1 MNRCKGFKVPKD
13 HPVFDGSPSNME
25 MFIREMEFTHPEYTN
40 GENAKRDANQFISKL
55 VPYFKTGSG
64 VQAWFKMYVSN
75 RHTDKK
81 KMSWFKLVKA
91 LRKQY
96 GEHDD
101 KRARFEE
108 F

>member
-1 MNRCKGFKVPKD
+1 MSDIKELEILKKEIQELKNAIKLMNRCKGFKVPKD

-64 VQAWFKMYVSN
+64 VQAWFKMY
-75 RHTDKK
+75 
-81 KMSWFKLVKA
+81 L
-91 LRKQY
+91 
-96 GEHDD
+96 
-101 KRARFEE
+101 
-108 F
+108 